1 MADIKLPVRDMQ
13 FVLFDLFDYE
23 AHCRAIPE
31 FAETSADVVN
41 AILEELAKFCEN
53 VLAPLN
59 AVGDREGCQLNGHE
73 VKTPTGFREAY
84 QQFVA
89 AGWPSMCNDTAFGG
103 QGLPESLGSLMNES
117 VGTANWAW
125 GMYPGLS
132 HGAMRTIAEHGT
144 DEQRQTYLTKLV
156 EGVWT
161 GTMCLT
167 EAHCGTDL
175 GMLKTKAEPQADG
188 SHTITGTKIFISAGE
203 HDLSENIVHIVLAR
217 LPDAPE
223 GTKGISLF
231 IVPKFLPDGTRNK
244 VFCGSLE
251 HKMGIHGNATCVLN
265 FDGAKGFLI
274 GQPNRGLNAMF
285 TFMNRARLGTAVQGL
300 CHGEFGYQKSLAYA
314 KDRLQ
319 MRALSGPKNPNGPAD
334 PIIVHP
340 DVRRM
345 LLTQKAFTEGSR
357 MLAYFTAM
365 QLDIEDHATDE
376 EAKKEAADLL
386 AFLTPIAKAFMTE
399 FGFECANHAMQC
411 FGGHGYIREWGVEQ
425 NVRDARIAMLYEGTT
440 GIQALDLLGRKV
452 LMTQGETL
460 RRFTKLIHKFCKA
473 NAENAELKPL
483 IDTLA
488 QHNKEWG
495 DLTMHIGLKAMENP
509 EEVGAAAVDY
519 LMYSGYVSLA
529 YFWARAAAKAK
540 EKLAEGAPEKS
551 FYEAK
556 VKTAEFYFARIL
568 PRTRTHFAAIH
579 SGVGNLLALD
589 TDQF

>member
-483 IDTLA
+483 IETLA

-529 YFWARAAAKAK
+529 YFWARAAATAK
-540 EKLAEGAPEKS
+540 EKLAEGTPEKS